1 MSGCPW
7 PGPFHPHFFNFQFWD
22 IISAPAPAPDPAAAA
37 HRADPADLI
46 AGIVAVILNLIIPDD
61 APERDDVVHSTS
73 PAPGYVDSQ
82 PGLPM
87 LGKSTDVEKTA
98 GMEDEDYK
106 ARVEPSEGVSG
117 VSSGVQA
124 RTTVLEA

>member
-1 MSGCPW
+1 MGYS
-7 PGPFHPHFFNFQFWD
+7 
-22 IISAPAPAPDPAAAA
+22 IISAPAPAPAPDPAPAA
-37 HRADPADLI
+37 HRADPVDLI

-73 PAPGYVDSQ
+73 PAPGYVDSH
-82 PGLPM
+82 PGLPVPM
-87 LGKSTDVEKTA
+87 LGKSADVEKTA

-124 RTTVLEA
+124 RTMVLEA

>member
-1 MSGCPW
+1 M
-7 PGPFHPHFFNFQFWD
+7 HRRNTR
-22 IISAPAPAPDPAAAA
+22 
-37 HRADPADLI
+37 HRADTADLI

-73 PAPGYVDSQ
+73 PAPGYVDPH

-117 VSSGVQA
+117 VSGVSTGVQA

>member
-1 MSGCPW
+1 M
-7 PGPFHPHFFNFQFWD
+7 HRRNTR
-22 IISAPAPAPDPAAAA
+22 
-37 HRADPADLI
+37 HRADTADLI

-73 PAPGYVDSQ
+73 PAPGYADPDPH

-117 VSSGVQA
+117 VSGVSTGVQA